1 MNRAEAKQNAQ
12 GIVGGITAAGLKIVP
27 ADPG

>member
-1 MNRAEAKQNAQ
+1 MNRAEAKQNAK